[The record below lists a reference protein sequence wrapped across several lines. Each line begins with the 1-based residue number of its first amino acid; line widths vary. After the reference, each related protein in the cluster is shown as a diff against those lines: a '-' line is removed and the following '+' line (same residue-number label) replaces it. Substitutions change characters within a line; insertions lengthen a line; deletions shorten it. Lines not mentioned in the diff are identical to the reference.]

1 MMPIYKST
9 LIKFLK
15 SFSTWFPLGMTLIIV
30 ALIGAILPFLFLDLQ
45 APSIIQTY
53 KLYIVASVT
62 TIGSATAIISATFAA
77 YKSVQIYKQE
87 IEEGTFLV
95 LVSKPIN
102 RKRIIFE
109 KWLALFTII
118 SFYVIILISF
128 YIFLVLLID
137 PGDRIPNLN
146 IPPIK
151 DKIFIVGLILMVIV
165 LVLTLLFSSI
175 ALILSSK
182 ISSSATIALV
192 AGLGAI
198 IPITGLIPTFTNK
211 QPQTMITN
219 PINILNTSTIPRDQ
233 TIDFIETIIDNPEL
247 NKENILTLFKE
258 INFHYEKIESDSEN
272 KYVNNLGVSSGE
284 WDVYN
289 NLFWL
294 DFNYQLSSIATIAS
308 DLLISKQDSNSIASA
323 AMIGGFTQS
332 PTLSGKVKI
341 TTPNIPINE
350 LSTMLLNTLNEY
362 DAIVKSEAY
371 GNGIFPFLD
380 YILAKHNV
388 IFEKT
393 TNENFSINLKKLFA
407 AIDPKNY
414 ETFLLAP
421 ITQTILNDKNVSD
434 NLKKQ
439 LQNKNNPYWGEIK
452 AIEALLLMR
461 ISLETGL
468 GLNLIIANNFV
479 DDFYNKNEINKFVD
493 VQEASAYLSKFATT
507 DNSLMMII
515 NEYCKI
521 DNLGYNEK
529 AIIQL
534 ANTLMLTEK
543 SKNGLNAFVFED
555 YANKWVLFGIYIAI
569 TFILLPT
576 SYLIIKKQDIR

>member
-1 MMPIYKST
+1 MPIYKST

-151 DKIFIVGLILMVIV
+151 DKIFIVGLILMAIV

-233 TIDFIETIIDNPEL
+233 TINFIENIIDNPEL
-247 NKENILTLFKE
+247 NKKNILTLFQE
-258 INFHYEKIESDSEN
+258 VDFHYDKIENDTEN

-341 TTPNIPINE
+341 TTENIPINE
-350 LSTMLLNTLNEY
+350 LSTMLLNTLQEY
-362 DAIVKSEAY
+362 DSITQSTAY
-371 GNGIFPFLD
+371 GSAIFPFLD
-380 YILAKHNV
+380 YILAEYNV
-388 IFEKT
+388 VFEKT
-393 TNENFSINLKKLFA
+393 TNNNFNINLKTLFA
-407 AIDPKNY
+407 AIGPKNY
-414 ETFLLAP
+414 ETFLSSP
-421 ITQTILNDKNVSD
+421 ITQTILKDKNVSED
-434 NLKKQ
+434 LKKQ
-439 LQNKNNPYWGEIK
+439 LQNKNNPYWGEIH

-468 GLNLIIANNFV
+468 GLNLIIADQFVNN
-479 DDFYNKNEINKFVD
+479 FYNKNEINKFID
-493 VQEASAYLSKFATT
+493 INAASAYLSQFATP
-507 DNSLMMII
+507 DNALTMII
-515 NEYCKI
+515 NDYCKI
-521 DNLGYNEK
+521 DNLVYNPK

-534 ANTLMLTEK
+534 ANTIMLTEK
-543 SKNGLNAFVFED
+543 AKNGLNSFVFED
-555 YANKWVLFGIYIAI
+555 YANKWILFGIYISI

>member
-1 MMPIYKST
+1 MPIYKST

-45 APSIIQTY
+45 APSVIQTY

-62 TIGSATAIISATFAA
+62 TIGSATAIVSATFAA

-102 RKRIIFE
+102 RKKIIFE

-118 SFYVIILISF
+118 ALYVVVLISF
-128 YIFLVLLID
+128 YIFLVFLID
-137 PGDRIPNLN
+137 PGNQIANLD

-151 DKIFIVGLILMVIV
+151 DQIFVIGLILMGIV
-165 LVLTLLFSSI
+165 LMLTLLFSSI

-211 QPQTMITN
+211 QSQTMITN
-219 PINILNTSTIPRDQ
+219 PVSPLDATTIPRDK
-233 TIDFIETIIDNPEL
+233 TISFIEQIIQDPNL
-247 NKENILTLFKE
+247 NKTNILNLFKE
-258 INFHYEKIESDSEN
+258 VSTYSEKIENDKEN
-272 KYVNNLGVSSGE
+272 NYINNLGVSSGE

-289 NLFWL
+289 SLFWL

-308 DLLISKQDSNSIASA
+308 DLLISKKDGDLIASA

-332 PTLSGKVKI
+332 PTLSGEVKI
-341 TTPNIPINE
+341 TNQNIPVNE
-350 LSTMLLNTLNEY
+350 LSIMLLNTLEEY
-362 DAIVKSEAY
+362 NLAIQSKEY
-371 GNGIFPFLD
+371 GDGIFPFFD
-380 YILAKHNV
+380 YLITENNLTL
-388 IFEKT
+388 EKT
-393 TNENFSINLKKLFA
+393 NNENFKNNLYKL
-407 AIDPKNY
+407 IPEISQKN
-414 ETFLLAP
+414 LAQFMVSP
-421 ITQTILNDKNVSD
+421 ITFTILKDKKVSED
-434 NLKKQ
+434 LKKQ
-439 LQNKNNPYWGEIK
+439 LQNKNNPYIGEIR
-452 AIEALLLMR
+452 AIESLLLMR
-461 ISLETGL
+461 IGLEMGL
-468 GLNLIIANNFV
+468 GLNLIISDNFV
-479 DDFYNKNEINKFVD
+479 NDFYNKNEINKFID
-493 VQEASAYLSKFATT
+493 MQEAFAYLQQFTTHSNELNIIIEKFSKLNDST
-507 DNSLMMII
+507 
-515 NEYCKI
+515 
-521 DNLGYNEK
+521 YNEK

-534 ANTLMLTEK
+534 ANTLLLTEK
-543 SKNGLNAFVFED
+543 SKDGLNSFVFGD
-555 YANKWVLFGIYIAI
+555 YANKWILFGVYTAI
-569 TFILLPT
+569 TFLLLPT